1 MLRGRDDAS
10 ERAVIPLTYPNFE
23 GGNAQAV
30 LVRTANPGEYKAD
43 GATIRARGFNAHP
56 VVHACI
62 RVIADL
68 VASVPLVVLRERGDQ
83 TSRVPES
90 HPLQQVLDYP
100 APRFTARQFRAR
112 FAVDFLGYGNALFQM
127 ERTGRRVTGLRPINP
142 ESLQSVW
149 VDPEGDP
156 RRYDYG
162 NWNGIIVT
170 SDAADILHFRDLEM
184 EAPFKPDVFGYP
196 RGASALQSLMADYEA
211 GHYVRQ
217 VVTNDGTPTFAV
229 MLADEATQEDAQA
242 MQDRYKARVVDRG
255 KRGTPAFFGAV
266 KDIKPLGFTLSDLE
280 FPSLRKVAREDICAA
295 FGVDPRMVGIA
306 SASNDAGLS
315 GVQYV
320 EARARLVQHTIEPM
334 FAALEDE
341 INHWLAPEFGD
352 VYVTYDHDVLRDL
365 VENDEAT
372 SLRIDREFKAGLRTW
387 QESRTALKLSPVP
400 EPTDAILQTLGSTL
414 TPAALAVIDPST
426 IREPEPE
433 DVGTP
438 ASDMAEP
445 PESEE
450 LEDEDEEENEE
461 DDDLDAEDI
470 DAEDDDDLEDD
481 ATRAEDVTNFPN
493 EGDDKKVSL
502 RNSQWALF
510 PVGEA
515 EDLQENWP
523 EIWRKGG
530 NIKGNAQFAKL
541 ALIAKRGGVPNGEAE
556 ENAIRLREAWVA
568 RHDGDFQLAGVVAQI
583 KWLAVGSRGLDHM
596 RKVIREAKE
605 AAKDRSATRSDAAL
619 PLDEQGRPWWVHL
632 PKDQRPKRAATEA
645 EKYAYWKRAVDEM
658 ERGERTYYGAAKTLF
673 SGERR
678 AVGRAFGVRTRQD
691 LVLAEILRRIEA
703 GYAPGGEYYEA
714 WREAYLRLIAPT
726 YLNGAKQV
734 GGGGAGVGFDFT
746 LQSTEVVRAIEMRA
760 ARLAQLVGEETA
772 KQVNA
777 AVLAGERAGLSVRE
791 IGRLIQ
797 ATVYGESM
805 TDARA
810 TRIARTE
817 SAGAMSQ
824 GAWDQAQAMGD
835 LYVAK
840 EWLSF
845 EDGKTRETHL
855 ACSAQG
861 IIPIG
866 QAFSNGLGYPL
877 DPRGPAGE
885 VINCRCVLAYYDTLT
900 GD

>member
-1 MLRGRDDAS
+1 M
-10 ERAVIPLTYPNFE
+10 
-23 GGNAQAV
+23 
-30 LVRTANPGEYKAD
+30 LVRTANPSEYKAD

-62 RVIADL
+62 RVVADL
-68 VASVPLVVLRERGDQ
+68 VASVPLVVLRDRGDR

-90 HPLQQVLDYP
+90 HLLQQLLDYP
-100 APRFTARQFRAR
+100 APRTTARQFRSR
-112 FAVDFLGYGNALFQM
+112 FAVDFLGYGNAMFQM
-127 ERTGRRVTGLRPINP
+127 ERTGRRVTALRHINP
-142 ESLQSVW
+142 ESVQSVW
-149 VDPEGDP
+149 VDAEGDP

-162 NWNGIIVT
+162 DWNGLIKT
-170 SDAADILHFRDLEM
+170 ADAADVLHFKDLDM

-196 RGASALQSLMADYEA
+196 RGAAAIQSLLADYEA

-229 MLADEATQEDAQA
+229 MLADEATQDDAQA

-334 FAALEDE
+334 FAAFEDE
-341 INHWLAPEFGD
+341 LNHWLAPEFGD
-352 VYVTYDHDVLRDL
+352 VWVTYDHDILRDL

-433 DVGTP
+433 QVGTP
-438 ASDMAEP
+438 ESDMADMPSVEG
-445 PESEE
+445 
-450 LEDEDEEENEE
+450 EDEDEMEEEAEDESEDEESDDESEDEE
-461 DDDLDAEDI
+461 DDDE
-470 DAEDDDDLEDD
+470 EDDDE
-481 ATRAEDVTNFPN
+481 
-493 EGDDKKVSL
+493 
-502 RNSQWALF
+502 
-510 PVGEA
+510 
-515 EDLQENWP
+515 
-523 EIWRKGG
+523 
-530 NIKGNAQFAKL
+530 
-541 ALIAKRGGVPNGEAE
+541 
-556 ENAIRLREAWVA
+556 
-568 RHDGDFQLAGVVAQI
+568 
-583 KWLAVGSRGLDHM
+583 
-596 RKVIREAKE
+596 
-605 AAKDRSATRSDAAL
+605 RSARVRSVAL
-619 PLDEQGRPWWVHL
+619 ADDPLPMDEQGRPWWVHL
-632 PKDQRPKRAATEA
+632 PKDQRPKRQATEA

-673 SGERR
+673 VAERR

-691 LVLAEILRRIEA
+691 PILAEIVRRIQA
-703 GYAPGGEYYEA
+703 NYQPGGEYYES
-714 WREAYLRLIAPT
+714 WKDAYLRLIAPT

-734 GGGGAGVGFDFT
+734 GNVRSGLGFDFT
-746 LQSTEVVRAIEMRA
+746 LQSPDVLRAIDVRA
-760 ARLAQLVGEETA
+760 ARLAQFVGEETA
-772 KQVNA
+772 KQVTA
-777 AVLAGERAGLSVRE
+777 AVTAGERAGLSVRE

-824 GAWDQAQAMGD
+824 GAWDQANAMGD

-845 EDGKTRETHL
+845 EDAKTRETHL

-861 IIPIG
+861 IIPIR

-877 DPRGPAGE
+877 DPRGAAGE